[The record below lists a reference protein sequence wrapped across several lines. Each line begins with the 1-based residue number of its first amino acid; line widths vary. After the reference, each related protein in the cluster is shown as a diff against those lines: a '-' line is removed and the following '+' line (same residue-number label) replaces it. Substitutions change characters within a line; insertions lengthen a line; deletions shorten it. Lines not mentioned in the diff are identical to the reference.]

1 MHPPSVFEYL
11 DHHQFFT
18 HWYEWKQRETPGFSH
33 RAFKT
38 KTGLS
43 VGYLTNIV
51 KGERLPEGESLDRL
65 IKGMELSDEEG
76 AFFRRLIR
84 LKKAPDWHTRTAIL
98 GEIFADQAYAK
109 AGALQARRLEYLSRW
124 YYVAIREMENLPG
137 FREDPAWIRAQLRF
151 PVPEEEIVS
160 ALEKLRRLR
169 MLDDST
175 PDRPEKPIR
184 LETPPEVEGAA
195 VVQYHRGMI
204 DLAKEAID
212 SIPHRERHMAATTL
226 TVPASLVPKIK
237 SEIQRFIV
245 EIANLVDHHG
255 AESGQAGGDRP
266 GAEDAHILIQVQ
278 TQMFP
283 LGGRPD

>member
-33 RAFKT
+33 RAFKAR
-38 KTGLS
+38 TGLS
-43 VGYLTNIV
+43 LGYLTNIL
-51 KGERLPEGESLDRL
+51 KGERVPEGESLDRL
-65 IKGMELSDEEG
+65 ISGMELSPEAD

-84 LKKAPDWHTRTAIL
+84 LKKAPDWHTRTEIL
-98 GEIFADQAYAK
+98 AKIFADPAFEK
-109 AGALQARRLEYLSRW
+109 AGALQTRRLEYMSRW
-124 YYVAIREMENLPG
+124 YYVAIREMESMPD
-137 FREDPAWIRAQLRF
+137 FREDSAWIQAQLRF

-175 PDRPEKPIR
+175 PTR
-184 LETPPEVEGAA
+184 LETPLEVEGAA

-212 SIPHRERHMAATTL
+212 RIPHRERHMAATTL
-226 TVPASLVPKIK
+226 AVPASLLPRIK
-237 SEIQRFIV
+237 SEIQRFVV

-255 AESGQAGGDRP
+255 AESGQADGDDRP
-266 GAEDAHILIQVQ
+266 GAADPHILIQVQ

-283 LGGRPD
+283 LGGRPQG